1 MEQRI
6 NLDLIVNS
14 IRKEIEESLNNLG
27 LYYRIFARGKSL
39 DSINRKVG
47 RKAGIY
53 NEKKK
58 LQDII
63 GIRVVLYFADDISVV
78 YGLFKTMSN
87 YVDESNSEKDIQEL
101 DNNTKLSIGKLS
113 DKLFMPQRLNL
124 IFRMSEFDTDNLKMA
139 LSNLDISDKIDNTYE
154 IQIRT
159 IFSEGW
165 HEVEHDLR
173 YKCLDDTM
181 WDYCQEESRYLNGI
195 YASLE
200 ATECSMRSIFDNI
213 AYKNFKHGD
222 WSAMMRNKFCIR
234 FEDSFLSKNLCDLL
248 AANNSIIGKEIFKFR
263 REDLFVLLKALPGRM
278 PKKMDN
284 IIFLINRMTIKC
296 DKIVEIEPSPISDLL
311 NKLSISE

>member
-1 MEQRI
+1 MERRI
-6 NLDLIVNS
+6 NLDPIVNG
-14 IRKEIEESLNNLG
+14 IRMEIEESLNKLG
-27 LYYRIFARGKSL
+27 LFYRIFARGKSL
-39 DSINRKVG
+39 DSITRKVD

-78 YGLFKTMSN
+78 YGLLKEMTN

-101 DNNTKLSIGKLS
+101 DKNTKLSIGKLS

-124 IFRMSEFDTDNLKMA
+124 IFRMSEDYTDILKMA
-139 LSNLDISDKIDNTYE
+139 LASFDFIDKIDNTYE

-173 YKCLDDTM
+173 YKCLDDPM
-181 WDYCQEESRYLNGI
+181 WSYCNEESRYLNGI

-200 ATECSMRSIFDNI
+200 ATETSMRSMFDKI
-213 AYKNFKHGD
+213 AYKNYKKGD
-222 WSAMMRNKFCIR
+222 WSAMMRNKFCVR
-234 FEDSFLSKNLCDLL
+234 FEDNLLSEKMCGLL
-248 AANNSIIGKEIFKFR
+248 SADSSKIGKEVFKFR
-263 REDLFVLLKALPGRM
+263 REDLFALLKVLPGRM

-284 IIFLINRMTIKC
+284 IIFLINRVAIKSAE
-296 DKIVEIEPSPISDLL
+296 IVKIEPSPISDLL
-311 NKLSISE
+311 DKLSMSK